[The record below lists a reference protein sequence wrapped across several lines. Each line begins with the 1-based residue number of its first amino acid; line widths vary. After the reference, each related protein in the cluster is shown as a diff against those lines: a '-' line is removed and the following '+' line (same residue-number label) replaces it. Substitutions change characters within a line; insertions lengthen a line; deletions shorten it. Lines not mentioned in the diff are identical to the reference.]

1 MIVGVG
7 IDIVDLGTFRAR
19 LSDALIREVFLPDE
33 ARYAA
38 SRGRPWESYAARF
51 AAKEAAMK
59 ALGAGL
65 SQGVAWTDIEVTRS
79 ESGELALHFAGRAA
93 EAAKAKGV
101 TKMVM
106 AGQIKPTNRVAP
118 ICINQDIIGNKG

>member
-1 MIVGVG
+1 MIVGIG
-7 IDIVDLGTFRAR
+7 IDIVDLAGFRAR

-79 ESGELALHFAGRAA
+79 ASGELALHFAFAA
-93 EAAKAKGV
+93 SAARPAK
-101 TKMVM
+101 
-106 AGQIKPTNRVAP
+106 
-118 ICINQDIIGNKG
+118 